1 MKYFKDDLNSLV
13 QELESCSKGD
23 NISLES
29 KAAIH
34 QVAAK
39 REEWILNEREV
50 RTMHSALP
58 LDSILRLLVNI
69 SRFLEGVRSSIL
81 G

>member
-29 KAAIH
+29 KVAIRA
-34 QVAAK
+34 VAAK
-39 REEWILNEREV
+39 REEWILNERKV
-50 RTMHSALP
+50 RTVHSALP
-58 LDSILRLLVNI
+58 LN
-69 SRFLEGVRSSIL
+69 
-81 G
+81 